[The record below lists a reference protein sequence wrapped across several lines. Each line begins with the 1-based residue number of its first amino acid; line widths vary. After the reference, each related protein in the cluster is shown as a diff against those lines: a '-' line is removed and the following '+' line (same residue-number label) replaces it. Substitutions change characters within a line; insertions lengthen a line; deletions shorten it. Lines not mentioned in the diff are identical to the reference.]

1 MSENPNQRTNAM
13 MSPKMTDALN
23 QQINEEYYSN
33 YIYLAMAAYLEDQDL
48 EGMAHWMRMQ
58 AQEEYLHAMK
68 IFDYMIERGA
78 RIELKSV
85 ATPPKEWESPLASFE
100 AALEHE
106 RVMTNN
112 INTLA
117 DLAISEKDH
126 ATNNVLQWYVTEQVE
141 EESNVDS
148 IVKKLKMMGADGQA
162 LFLMDRELASRPAPT
177 IVGEAGG
184 A

>member
-1 MSENPNQRTNAM
+1 M
-13 MSPKMTDALN
+13 MSPKMTEALN
-23 QQINEEYYSN
+23 QQINEEYFSN
-33 YIYLAMAAYLEDQDL
+33 YIYLAMAAYLEDMDL

-78 RIELKSV
+78 RVELKAV
-85 ATPPKEWESPLASFE
+85 AAPPKEWESPLAAFE
-100 AALEHE
+100 AALDHE
-106 RVMTNN
+106 KYMTGN

-117 DLAISEKDH
+117 DLAISERDH

-141 EESNVDS
+141 EEAGVDS
-148 IVKKLKMMGADGQA
+148 IVKKLKMMGGDGQG
-162 LFLMDRELASRPAPT
+162 LFLMDRELASRPAPS
-177 IVGEAGG
+177 IVADAGG

>member
-1 MSENPNQRTNAM
+1 M
-13 MSPKMTDALN
+13 MSKKMTDALN

-33 YIYLAMAAYLEDQDL
+33 YIYLAMAAYLDDKDL

-58 AQEEYLHAMK
+58 AQEEYLHGMK

-78 RIELKSV
+78 RVELKAV
-85 ATPPKEWESPLASFE
+85 AAPPKEWDSPLAAFE
-100 AALEHE
+100 AAFEHE
-106 RVMTNN
+106 CLMTAH

-126 ATNNVLQWYVTEQVE
+126 ATNNIMQWYVTEQVE

-148 IVKKLKMMGADGQA
+148 IVKKLKMMGADGHG

-177 IVGEAGG
+177 IVAEAGG